1 MRSERFMRVARVRK
15 GGSVSRGRD
24 AILPTSGDNG
34 GILDAIF
41 INSGRFAEGEEE
53 GRGEGERAYFLDCQR
68 PLTLTLIYILAVRT
82 RAGMARVRRSQRGAR
97 VVEEEAGVVDGG
109 GRWVSYKL

>member
-41 INSGRFAEGEEE
+41 INSGGFAEGE
-53 GRGEGERAYFLDCQR
+53 GRGER
-68 PLTLTLIYILAVRT
+68 
-82 RAGMARVRRSQRGAR
+82 
-97 VVEEEAGVVDGG
+97 GG
-109 GRWVSYKL
+109 GEGLLS